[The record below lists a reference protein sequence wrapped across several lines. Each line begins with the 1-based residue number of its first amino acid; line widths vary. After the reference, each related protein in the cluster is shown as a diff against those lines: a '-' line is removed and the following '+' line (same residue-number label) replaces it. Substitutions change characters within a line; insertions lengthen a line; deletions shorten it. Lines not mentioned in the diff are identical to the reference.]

1 MRSTTKRGF
10 PGRRQLFQLSRS
22 PEAAALLKRRILRNP
37 DTDSSRVLLAA
48 AYGQMGQFGEARKAW
63 REALRVNPA
72 YSLEYR
78 RKVLPY
84 KNPEDFELVV
94 EGLRKA
100 GLPEE

>member
-1 MRSTTKRGF
+1 MHLQAQALYQL
-10 PGRRQLFQLSRS
+10 GRY

-37 DTDSSRVLLAA
+37 DTDTSRVWLAA
-48 AYGQMGQFGEARKAW
+48 AYGQMGQFEDARVAW

-72 YSLEYR
+72 FSLEHR
-78 RKVLPY
+78 RKALPY
-84 KNPEDFELVV
+84 KNTVDFERVV

>member
-1 MRSTTKRGF
+1 L
-10 PGRRQLFQLSRS
+10 GRY
-22 PEAAALLKRRILRNP
+22 PEAVALLKRRIERNP
-37 DTDSSRVLLAA
+37 ETDASRVLLAA
-48 AYGQMGQFGEARKAW
+48 AYGQMGQFEEAREAW

-72 YSLEYR
+72 YSLEHS

-84 KNPEDFELVV
+84 KNPEDFERVI